1 MIDSITND
9 TISLISQ
16 IDNFDKQNY
25 ANTYKLLNE
34 EKKRNIESIFKVL
47 SFIYPKDIITQAK
60 VNYLSSSKN
69 FQALAIEI
77 LDNIID
83 NQIKQKIITILENID
98 KTQKILD
105 TFKKPNTIIKSHQ
118 YINSLI
124 TNQFS
129 QMTLRMALIYEIGK
143 NKDTKYLDCLKQT
156 LKKENKPL
164 VIETLNWSLLQFEQK
179 RIHTLL

>member
-1 MIDSITND
+1 MGGGEGIPSNSRMLRIRSSTV
-9 TISLISQ
+9 
-16 IDNFDKQNY
+16 K
-25 ANTYKLLNE
+25 KLCA
-34 EKKRNIESIFKVL
+34 RKV
-47 SFIYPKDIITQAK
+47 
-60 VNYLSSSKN
+60 
-69 FQALAIEI
+69 
-77 LDNIID
+77 
-83 NQIKQKIITILENID
+83 LENID